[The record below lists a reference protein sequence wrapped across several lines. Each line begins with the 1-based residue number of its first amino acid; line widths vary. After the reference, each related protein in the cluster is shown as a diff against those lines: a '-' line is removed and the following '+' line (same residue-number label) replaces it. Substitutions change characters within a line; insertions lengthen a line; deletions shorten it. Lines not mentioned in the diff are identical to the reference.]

1 MMRWTM
7 KISSSHCLTK
17 LLRVL
22 NLRKTSII
30 FTVSSLGETS
40 DISKWEQFHISDIYL
55 DCKEAK
61 QERFLKSREDRP
73 DPFSLSQWKNSN
85 QLYLTLGWTP
95 AVGPKVP
102 MAAKW
107 SGDKMFYFWATQFV
121 STSWYSFKTLRFE
134 AKLLSAVIEN
144 ARLTSM
150 QRCRPGYRQHR
161 LC

>member
-30 FTVSSLGETS
+30 FTVSSLDETS
-40 DISKWEQFHISDIYL
+40 DISKREQFHISDIYL

-73 DPFSLSQWKNSN
+73 EPFSLSQWKNSN

-107 SGDKMFYFWATQFV
+107 SGDEIFYFFYFDAILHNAGQDHHKPQGSDV
-121 STSWYSFKTLRFE
+121 LR
-134 AKLLSAVIEN
+134 AADVQSV
-144 ARLTSM
+144 
-150 QRCRPGYRQHR
+150 
-161 LC
+161 